1 MSLTSRVLRLEQEA
15 KKANSSCYFIAPRY
29 HKTNENNSLY
39 GQLKP
44 TNTRPFTHDYFS
56 NESLNDDTVREL
68 LNLNQHD
75 QIIIIERSFV
85 DNCMRSE

>member
-1 MSLTSRVLRLEQEA
+1 MSLASRVLRLEQEA
-15 KKANSSCYFIAPRY
+15 KKANSGCYFIAPRY
-29 HKTNENNSLY
+29 HITDKNDPLY

-44 TNTRPFTHDYFS
+44 SNTKPFTHDYFS

-75 QIIIIERSFV
+75 QIIIIERSFT
-85 DNCMRSE
+85 DNCMGSE